1 MFYTLNWADKKTN
14 KMQGKQGKAGRGKG
28 RKGNRNV
35 NGNWKLVNG
44 KWKMVQRAHA
54 RWEVKVK
61 RIKIG
66 IKMALRSR
74 VVSFLAAAALPRD
87 AFYEWIRGRDLID
100 TKLLQYKRIADDRG
114 ASREG
119 SSSGREEA

>member
-14 KMQGKQGKAGRGKG
+14 KMQGKARRGKG

-35 NGNWKLVNG
+35 NGNWKLGNG
-44 KWKMVQRAHA
+44 KWKMVQRTHA

-74 VVSFLAAAALPRD
+74 PSWPLLLYHATRFMSGFVEEIQLIRNCCNINALLTIEAQVERAAAV
-87 AFYEWIRGRDLID
+87 
-100 TKLLQYKRIADDRG
+100 ADRRLEAG
-114 ASREG
+114 A
-119 SSSGREEA
+119 